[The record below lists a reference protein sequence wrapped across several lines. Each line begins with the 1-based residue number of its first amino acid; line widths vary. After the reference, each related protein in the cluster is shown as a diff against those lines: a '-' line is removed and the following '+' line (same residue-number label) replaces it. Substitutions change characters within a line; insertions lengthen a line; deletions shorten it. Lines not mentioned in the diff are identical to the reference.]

1 MIVTDR
7 ATSEDPAHRGA
18 DRFRTSVRWRAP
30 TLAAHGPEV
39 LVAVGLLAIAAGLL
53 HVLPDAIEQD
63 TWLGLVDGRLVAQH
77 GIPHHDTLT
86 AFAHGRPWVDQQW
99 LAQLWMYWLYRA
111 GGMALLGVVNVGL
124 LTSAILGPV
133 VAARRLGASTGS
145 VIRVLPLAAF
155 GVLAALEV
163 RTQPYAYPLA
173 VAVIFL
179 LARDSRKPSRAVYL
193 CLPLLVLWAN
203 VHGSA
208 TLGAGLVLL
217 RGLTALSERRRVLA
231 REPRAWVHS
240 VVLIAAAPLCL
251 LATPYGTAVVSYYRA
266 TLLGGNLSRFV
277 TEWQPVTTLPVVAVP
292 FFVLAAATVWSFG
305 RHVGR
310 TTVFERC
317 ALVVLAAGAIIALRN
332 VVWFSLATLIVLP
345 VSIDLAV
352 RSKKT
357 ASSYGG
363 ARTPLNLALLG
374 AAVVLLVVEL
384 GQATARSTSSL
395 EPQYPSGA
403 LAQVRHAV
411 DAGTSARVYAD
422 ERFAD
427 WLLWQLPQLRG
438 RVAYD
443 ARFELLSTAQLQ
455 AIYDLKSQAGE
466 DWKRAARGY
475 RLLVLESSGSADGL
489 AGAFLRERGTRRLF
503 ARDGAVVLLRPAG

>member
-1 MIVTDR
+1 VS
-7 ATSEDPAHRGA
+7 ATRRPVAEDPAHRGA
-18 DRFRTSVRWRAP
+18 DRIRASVRWRAP
-30 TLAAHGPEV
+30 TLAAYGPEV
-39 LVAVGLLAIAAGLL
+39 LIAVGLMAVAAGLL

-86 AFAHGRPWVDQQW
+86 AFAQGRPWVDQQW

-124 LTSAILGPV
+124 VTSAILAGI

-155 GVLAALEV
+155 GVVASLEV
-163 RTQPYAYPLA
+163 RTQPYAYLLA
-173 VAVIFL
+173 VAVMFL
-179 LARDSRKPSRAVYL
+179 LARDSRRPSRAVYL
-193 CLPLLVLWAN
+193 CLPLLILWAN

-208 TLGAGLVLL
+208 TLGAGLMVL
-217 RGLTALSERRRVLA
+217 RGLTSLWERRRALA
-231 REPRAWVHS
+231 REPRAWVHGL
-240 VVLIAAAPLCL
+240 VLIAAPPLCL
-251 LATPYGTAVVSYYRA
+251 LATPYGTAAASYYRA
-266 TLLGGNLSRFV
+266 TLLEGNLSRFV

-292 FFVLAAATVWSFG
+292 FFVLAAITLWSFG

-317 ALVVLAAGAIIALRN
+317 ALLVLAAGAIIALRN

-357 ASSYGG
+357 TSSQGG
-363 ARTPLNLALLG
+363 ARTPLNLALVS
-374 AAVVLLVVEL
+374 AAVVLLVVEFA
-384 GQATARSTSSL
+384 QATARSPSAL
-395 EPQYPSGA
+395 EPQYPNGA

-411 DAGTSARVYAD
+411 DGGVSTRVYAD

-427 WLLWQLPQLRG
+427 WLLWRLPQLRG
-438 RVAYD
+438 KVAYD

-455 AIYDLKSQAGE
+455 AIYDLKSQAGD
-466 DWKRAARGY
+466 DWNRAARGY
-475 RLLVLESSGSADGL
+475 RLLVLDSSSQAL
-489 AGAFLRERGTRRLF
+489 VRAFLRERGTRRLF
-503 ARDGAVVLLRPAG
+503 ERDGAVVLERPVG

>member
-1 MIVTDR
+1 VIVTDR
-7 ATSEDPAHRGA
+7 ATAEEPARRGA
-18 DRFRTSVRWRAP
+18 DRFRASVRWRAR
-30 TLAAHGPEV
+30 TVAAHGPEV
-39 LVAVGLLAIAAGLL
+39 LVAVGLMAIAAGLL

-99 LAQLWMYWLYRA
+99 LAQLWMYWLYRV

-124 LTSAILGPV
+124 VTSAILAAI
-133 VAARRLGASTGS
+133 VASRRLGASTGS
-145 VIRVLPLAAF
+145 VIRVLPLAAV
-155 GVLAALEV
+155 GVVASLEV

-173 VAVIFL
+173 VAVMFL
-179 LARDSRKPSRAVYL
+179 LAADSRRPSRTVYL
-193 CLPLLVLWAN
+193 CLPLLILWAN

-208 TLGAGLVLL
+208 TLGAGLVVL
-217 RGLTALSERRRVLA
+217 RGLTSLWERRRALV
-231 REPRAWVHS
+231 REPRAWRHGLG
-240 VVLIAAAPLCL
+240 LIVAAPLCL
-251 LATPYGTAVVSYYRA
+251 LVTPYGTAVVSYYRA

-292 FFVLAAATVWSFG
+292 FFVLAAIALWSLG
-305 RHVGR
+305 RHAGR

-352 RSKKT
+352 RSRKT
-357 ASSYGG
+357 AGARGG
-363 ARTPLNLALLG
+363 ARTPLNLALVSG
-374 AAVVLLVVEL
+374 AIVLLAIEL
-384 GQATARSTSSL
+384 GQATARTPSSL
-395 EPQYPSGA
+395 EPLYPNGA
-403 LAQVRHAV
+403 LAQVRHAA
-411 DAGTSARVYAD
+411 DAEASTRVYAD

-455 AIYDLKSQAGE
+455 AIYDLGSHAGE
-466 DWKRAARGY
+466 DWSRAARGY
-475 RLLVLESSGSADGL
+475 RLLVLDSSADGL
-489 AGAFLRERGTRRLF
+489 VRAFLREPGTRRLF
-503 ARDGAVVLLRPAG
+503 ERDGAVVLERPAG